1 MDMAHLH
8 LILNHFPLMGA
19 LFGTPILAYGLL
31 RKNESLKNAA
41 LAIFVFTAVVA
52 IPVYL
57 TGEPAEEIVE
67 HLPGVSHEAIDV
79 HEDSAMFA
87 LIAAIAAGAVSAVG
101 LILAWQAKAAANLLA
116 VIALLFGISTAGLM
130 ARTANL
136 GGEVRHTEIRGTGS
150 AQQEGGTEKR
160 EKDDDDDH

>member
-8 LILNHFPLMGA
+8 LMLNHFPLMGA
-19 LFGTPILAYGLL
+19 LFGTPILAYALL
-31 RKNESLKNAA
+31 RKNDSLRNTA
-41 LAIFVFTAVVA
+41 LVIFVFAAAIA

-67 HLPGVSHEAIDV
+67 HLPGVSHDAIET
-79 HEDSAMFA
+79 HEDSALFA
-87 LIAAIAAGAVSAVG
+87 LWAAIGAGVVSAVG
-101 LILAWQAKAAANLLA
+101 LILALRAKAAANTVAL
-116 VIALLFGISTAGLM
+116 IALLFGIVTAGLM

-136 GGEVRHTEIRGTGS
+136 GGEVRHTEIRGTGTT
-150 AQQEGGTEKR
+150 QQVEGTSKP